1 MAIDL
6 SRAFDTVDHELLLRE
21 VSELPL
27 NNKIKRFLFSC
38 LRGRQTFVEF
48 KGAKSKH
55 RKMRQ
60 GVPQEVVLTNPRP
73 PPSSSTSTWPRYNSH
88 HQALNLSR
96 MRMTVPHYVLI
107 PSLLHCV
114 LSSPIVTPMQC
125 KQKQLD

>member
-60 GVPQEVVLTNPRP
+60 GVPQEVVLSHPPPPPLLFNQYMAKIQFP
-73 PPSSSTSTWPRYNSH
+73 PPSIKLVTYADDST
-88 HQALNLSR
+88 ALCSNPKFAPL
-96 MRMTVPHYVLI
+96 
-107 PSLLHCV
+107 CV
-114 LSSPIVTPMQC
+114 VFTYCDAQC

>member
-60 GVPQEVVLTNPRP
+60 GVPQEVVLSHP
-73 PPSSSTSTWPRYNSH
+73 PPPPPPRAPACLAPQQSAPAGKPCMQSACAARPHNHAMHLCGCNSGGH
-88 HQALNLSR
+88 DWVSHGCL
-96 MRMTVPHYVLI
+96 P
-107 PSLLHCV
+107 PS
-114 LSSPIVTPMQC
+114 
-125 KQKQLD
+125 